1 MRSKTSYSKGLF
13 AEFLARM
20 YLRIHGY
27 HILKSRYV
35 TGRNTHRAEIDIIAR
50 NKNTLVFIEVK
61 RRSCIEQAWSAIS
74 MSQAQRLRRAA
85 ETYISKTGWTGCAR
99 FDVIFVCGHK
109 IYWVKNAI

>member
-1 MRSKTSYSKGLF
+1 MRITQTQFYKKLLGSTGERIAYKYLKKKGYKILEKGYTTKF
-13 AEFLARM
+13 AEADL
-20 YLRIHGY
+20 
-27 HILKSRYV
+27 
-35 TGRNTHRAEIDIIAR
+35 IALYGDL
-50 NKNTLVFIEVK
+50 LVFIEVK